1 MDPDHVDAETV
12 DDALDVLDDLATWKQ
27 SRHRWDDVLPILE
40 RMAAALDA
48 GDDEALRDAIAD
60 LDLSKPIRVEKIGSG
75 KAVEPPERVR
85 DLQATLVH
93 KLAQER
99 SPGPLP
105 ESDRG
110 QQQNR

>member
-12 DDALDVLDDLATWKQ
+12 ADALDVLDDLAAWKQ
-27 SRHRWDDVLPILE
+27 SRHRWDVVLPILE

-48 GDDEALRDAIAD
+48 RDGDELRDTIAD
-60 LDLSKPIRVEKIGSG
+60 LDLSKPPRTEKIGSR
-75 KAVEPPERVR
+75 KAVPPPEPVR
-85 DLQATLVH
+85 DLRATLVH
-93 KLAQER
+93 KLTRER
-99 SPGPLP
+99 SPEPVP